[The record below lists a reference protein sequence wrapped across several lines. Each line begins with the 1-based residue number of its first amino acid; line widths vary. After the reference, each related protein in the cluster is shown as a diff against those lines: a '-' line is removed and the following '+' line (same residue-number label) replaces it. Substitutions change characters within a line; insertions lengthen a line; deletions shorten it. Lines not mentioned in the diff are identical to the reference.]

1 MIFIG
6 KKNDFSKILNHWM
19 GTCTHFNGKETM
31 AEAYVYVCSMYV
43 VCFYVCVVVC
53 YCLSNI
59 R

>member
-31 AEAYVYVCSMYV
+31 AEASSQLKR
-43 VCFYVCVVVC
+43 F
-53 YCLSNI
+53 NI
-59 R
+59 